1 MKKVKKSLDKLPN
14 LWYNLNVNKGS
25 DQPPTKG
32 IDTMTTTN
40 TTKKMT
46 KRMSFE
52 ALLQMAEV
60 QANPAMVAFINHE
73 IELLDKKNSSDK
85 KPTAKQTANVGVKA
99 DILEIV
105 KAEPDRLFTI
115 SDILKELGN
124 ADFTNQ
130 KISALVRQMYDT
142 TGENPNGAQF
152 ALVRT
157 EDKRKAYF
165 SYNPYFED

>member
-1 MKKVKKSLDKLPN
+1 
-14 LWYNLNVNKGS
+14 
-25 DQPPTKG
+25 
-32 IDTMTTTN
+32 MTTTT

-73 IELLDKKNSSDK
+73 IELLDKKNSADK

-105 KAEPDRLFTI
+105 KAEPDRLFTV
-115 SDILKELGN
+115 SDILKALGN

-130 KISALVRQMYDT
+130 KISALVRQMYDI
-142 TGENPNGAQF
+142 TGENPNGEQF

>member
-1 MKKVKKSLDKLPN
+1 
-14 LWYNLNVNKGS
+14 
-25 DQPPTKG
+25 
-32 IDTMTTTN
+32 MTTTT

-52 ALLQMAEV
+52 ALLQMSEV

-73 IELLDKKNSSDK
+73 IELLDKKYSADK

-115 SDILKELGN
+115 SDILKALGN

-142 TGENPNGAQF
+142 TDENPNGAQF